1 MGMQVYAKRNILRAA
16 AGLASVAV
24 LIAGVANGVA
34 QSPQSPSLPSAPSPE
49 RGHEL
54 AGRLCSNCHLV
65 EGQKDATVPA
75 GIPTMRGI
83 ANQPGQTGQRILDVL
98 IQPHSPMPELRLT
111 IDEIRD
117 LIAYFDT
124 LRTDRSGPPL
134 QSPVNPAVK
143 PKRPQPS

>member
-1 MGMQVYAKRNILRAA
+1 MLPQIKRATLQVTSVV
-16 AGLASVAV
+16 AGIGLLLAGAR
-24 LIAGVANGVA
+24 LTGA
-34 QSPQSPSLPSAPSPE
+34 QTPPLPQSNEPSAE

-65 EGQKDATVPA
+65 EGQKDAVVPA

-83 ANQPGQTGQRILDVL
+83 ANQPGQTGQRIMDTL
-98 IQPHSPMPELRLT
+98 IQPHTPMPELRLT

-117 LIAYFDT
+117 VITYLET
-124 LRTDRSGPPL
+124 LRTDKSGPPL
-134 QSPVNPAVK
+134 KAPLNPAIK

>member
-1 MGMQVYAKRNILRAA
+1 MLPQIKRATLQAISVL
-16 AGLASVAV
+16 AGIGLLLA
-24 LIAGVANGVA
+24 GA
-34 QSPQSPSLPSAPSPE
+34 QITGAQAPPQPNEPSAE

-83 ANQPGQTGQRILDVL
+83 ANQPGQTGQRIMDTL

-117 LIAYFDT
+117 VITYLET
-124 LRTDRSGPPL
+124 LRTDKSGPPL
-134 QSPVNPAVK
+134 QAPLNPAVR